1 MVAILWWLELQMLIV
16 VVMVTI
22 IVVMTMVMMI
32 VGMTVVMMLVMHWF
46 HLRYG
51 IDAARAKVMVTKPI
65 LHTVDI
71 VIIIIIKI
79 IIIIIKITII
89 IIIIIII
96 IKPALHTVQ
105 SIVLSNQLT

>member
-22 IVVMTMVMMI
+22 IVVMTM
-32 VGMTVVMMLVMHWF
+32 VMMLVMHWF

-89 IIIIIII
+89 IIIIII
-96 IKPALHTVQ
+96 KPALHTVQ